1 MNSSKPTPGI
11 KNKEA
16 SAKNPLYMVPTLR
29 LFPSGKLFWT
39 QLFLKLAF
47 REGLAVEHLALSLKF
62 VILACVSCK
71 NIILSRI

>member
-16 SAKNPLYMVPTLR
+16 SAKNPLYMVPTL
-29 LFPSGKLFWT
+29 FASGKLFWT

-47 REGLAVEHLALSLKF
+47 REGLALEHLALSLKF
-62 VILACVSCK
+62 VILACVRCK
-71 NIILSRI
+71 NVILSRI

>member
-1 MNSSKPTPGI
+1 
-11 KNKEA
+11 
-16 SAKNPLYMVPTLR
+16 MVPT

-39 QLFLKLAF
+39 KLFLKLAF

-62 VILACVSCK
+62 VILACVRCK